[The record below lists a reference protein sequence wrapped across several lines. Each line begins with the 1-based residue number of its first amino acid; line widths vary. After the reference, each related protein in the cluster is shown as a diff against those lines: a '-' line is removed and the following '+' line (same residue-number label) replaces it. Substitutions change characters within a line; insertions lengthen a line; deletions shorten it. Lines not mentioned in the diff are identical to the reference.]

1 LRAAGGEWR
10 SSRFPAPE
18 AVALAA
24 VTVDG
29 WRRSQEVVERECD
42 DPLKMQRFFGAIRVL
57 PHAMHEHERELAAG
71 VPSGPFGYQV
81 CDGCGVAIQRRLA
94 DGHVC
99 APARYAAQQ
108 ASRLHWRR
116 AGFDDALSRWL
127 QTSTGRFAQY
137 YARRMVRG
145 APAPRPG
152 EA

>member
-1 LRAAGGEWR
+1 
-10 SSRFPAPE
+10 
-18 AVALAA
+18 
-24 VTVDG
+24 
-29 WRRSQEVVERECD
+29 
-42 DPLKMQRFFGAIRVL
+42 
-57 PHAMHEHERELAAG
+57 MHEHEREPAAG
-71 VPSGPFGYQV
+71 IPSGPLGYQV

-99 APARYAAQQ
+99 SPARYAAHQ

-127 QTSTGRFAQY
+127 QTPAGHFAQY
-137 YARRMVRG
+137 YARRVVRG

>member
-1 LRAAGGEWR
+1 VYCG
-10 SSRFPAPE
+10 
-18 AVALAA
+18 
-24 VTVDG
+24 T
-29 WRRSQEVVERECD
+29 Q
-42 DPLKMQRFFGAIRVL
+42 
-57 PHAMHEHERELAAG
+57 MHEHERELAAI
-71 VPSGPFGYQV
+71 PSGPFGYQV
-81 CDGCGVAIQRRLA
+81 CEGCGVAIQRRLA

-99 APARYAAQQ
+99 APARYAAHQ

-127 QTSTGRFAQY
+127 QTPTGRFAQY